1 MNAVLKGL
9 RSGDWLT
16 RERMRGYALILIG
29 AHLLAIIAL
38 VATSHNNIDYAGR
51 PLGTD
56 FSDVWTAGR
65 MALQGRP
72 TGIYDPALHHAM
84 QQATFHRA
92 DIPFYGWHYPPFFLL
107 IAVSLAWMPY
117 ALALVVWQGAT
128 LPLYL
133 GAMRAIRPEP
143 MALLLAVAFPAVF
156 INLTHGHN
164 GFLSAALIGGAMA
177 LLPTRPWLAGVL
189 IGLLAYKP
197 QFGVFIP
204 IALAVSGR
212 WKTFFA
218 AGLTVVVLAA
228 ATTAAF
234 GIDIWRAFA
243 ANTAF
248 TRQVVLEQGG
258 AGFYKV
264 MSAFAAVRMWGG
276 PIPLAYAAQGVVTVF
291 GAVGVAWLWRS
302 GADPRLKGAGL
313 MAACLIGTPYCLD
326 YDFMILAPALALYAG
341 YAWETGFRPWERSL
355 LFAIYA
361 TPLFAR
367 GVAQYTLLPVGFASA
382 LGMFW
387 LVLMRARGQRQA
399 GAPLHPFQ
407 RSPSPKGGG

>member
-1 MNAVLKGL
+1 MKGLIEGL
-9 RSGDWLT
+9 RSGSWLT

-38 VATSHNNIDYAGR
+38 VVTTRGNVDYAGR

-65 MALQGRP
+65 LALLGRP
-72 TGIYDPALHHAM
+72 TEIYNPVLHHAM

-107 IAVSLAWMPY
+107 IAVALAWMPY
-117 ALALVVWQGAT
+117 ALALAVWQGAT

-133 GAMRAIRPEP
+133 AGMRAIRREP
-143 MALLLAVAFPAVF
+143 MALLLALAYPAVF

-164 GFLSAALIGGAMA
+164 GFLSAALIGGALV
-177 LLPTRPWLAGVL
+177 LLPGRPWLAGVL
-189 IGLLAYKP
+189 FGLLAYKP
-197 QFGVFIP
+197 QFGLFIP
-204 IALAVSGR
+204 IALAASGR
-212 WKTFFA
+212 WRSFA
-218 AGLTVVVLAA
+218 SAALTVVLLTAV
-228 ATTAAF
+228 TTAAF
-234 GIDIWRAFA
+234 GVDIWRAFA

-248 TRQVVLEQGG
+248 TRNVVLEQGG

-276 PIPLAYAAQGVVTVF
+276 SIPLAYGAQGVVTAF
-291 GAVGVAWLWRS
+291 GAVGVALLWRS
-302 GADPRLKGAGL
+302 SADLRLKGAGL

-326 YDFMILAPALALYAG
+326 YDFMILAPALALYAS
-341 YAWETGFRPWERSL
+341 YAWDTGFRPYERSL
-355 LFAIYA
+355 LFVIYA

-367 GVAQYTLLPVGFASA
+367 AVAHYTLLPAGFAAA
-382 LGMFW
+382 LGMFV
-387 LVLMRARGQRQA
+387 LVLVRARSDLAGTAAA
-399 GAPLHPFQ
+399 GATAPAIA
-407 RSPSPKGGG
+407 